1 MGLDSHKGAL
11 SMGLHP
17 HGEYGAK
24 KMLLWETG
32 PDACPVE
39 AEKHGRPPPR
49 ESAHTGE
56 RSLRSRRDYDGA
68 VREQTV
74 WIADGTVLLK
84 AIPARIQTFDE
95 IVVFFCDWMTD
106 ALQTARHVIVVMD
119 DSKHVTRAK
128 YEEQSKRDRTQT
140 KKKVVCSED
149 LQEVPTTDA
158 YTLETLRQLDTL
170 RPMLADHRETRNRA
184 YDAILL
190 AAFEHVCASMRAGN
204 ADNVDGMSDG
214 SGCDDGAWSLTIDGV
229 DLAGAERPALQP
241 RAATTLFSHEWVRA
255 ALWPEGFRR
264 DGPKECR
271 GSVPLGEGDIKLPDW
286 VARFYAFA
294 YASPHLMHCNY
305 FLIETND
312 SDGFLVELLAE
323 AGRRQFAVDDAEAG
337 EEDAGPTPP
346 PFTVVLTLLQTNP
359 SKPDKKRKQL
369 GPDLEH
375 RQRCVES
382 SAGSRF
388 CCVHMPLFL
397 DYILDYLGV
406 RDLSV
411 HDQRRAVA
419 LYAGAVVLAGCDFVK
434 APGARTDRLM
444 AAVRSAL
451 SRPPAERARLLA
463 AADGMLCSSAGA
475 SEAEREAILGA
486 RESLRVV
493 MDVMIANLMDDA
505 GARPMTIEAAKA
517 YTDTLLMRAAWVVAY
532 WNGHERRDVESFG
545 FLPPRSTD
553 AGPSEPALGDD
564 GGIVSCP

>member
-1 MGLDSHKGAL
+1 MGLDAHRGAL

-17 HGEYGAK
+17 HGDYGAK
-24 KMLLWETG
+24 KMFLWETG
-32 PDACPVE
+32 PNGCPVE

-74 WIADGTVLLK
+74 CIADGTVLLK
-84 AIPARIQTFDE
+84 AVPARIQTFDE
-95 IVVFFCDWMTD
+95 LVAFLCEWMTE
-106 ALQTARHVIVVMD
+106 ALQTARHVIIVMD

-128 YEEQSKRDRTQT
+128 YEEQTKRDRTQT
-140 KKKVVCSED
+140 KKKVVCSQD

-190 AAFEHVCASMRAGN
+190 AAFEHVCATLRAG
-204 ADNVDGMSDG
+204 DTDDVDGMSDG
-214 SGCDDGAWSLTIDGV
+214 SGSADGAWSLTIDGI
-229 DLAGAERPALQP
+229 DTAGAGRDPSQP
-241 RAATTLFSHEWVRA
+241 RVATTLFSHEWMRA
-255 ALWPEGFRR
+255 ALWPTGFCRE
-264 DGPKECR
+264 GPKQGR
-271 GSVPLGEGDIKLPDW
+271 GAVPLGEGDIKLPDW
-286 VARFYAFA
+286 VARFYAFG

-305 FLIETND
+305 FLVETND

-323 AGRRQFAVDDAEAG
+323 AGRRQFAVDDAAAG

-346 PFTVVLTLLQTNP
+346 PFTVVLALLQTNP
-359 SKPDKKRKQL
+359 SKPDKKRKQFA
-369 GPDLEH
+369 PDAEH
-375 RQRCVES
+375 RQRCVET

-388 CCVHMPLFL
+388 CCVHMPLFFE
-397 DYILDYLGV
+397 YTLDYLGV
-406 RDLSV
+406 RDLAV
-411 HDQRRAVA
+411 HDQRRAMA

-434 APGARTDRLM
+434 APSTRTDRLM

-451 SRPPAERARLLA
+451 SRPSAERSRLLA
-463 AADGMLCSSAGA
+463 LADGMLCGSAGDPD
-475 SEAEREAILGA
+475 AERETILGA

-493 MDVMIANLMDDA
+493 MDVMIANMMDEA
-505 GARPMTIEAAKA
+505 GARPMTIEAAKT
-517 YTDTLLMRAAWVVAY
+517 YTDTLLMRAVWVVAY

-545 FLPPRSTD
+545 FLPPRSAD
-553 AGPSEPALGDD
+553 AEPSEPEHG
-564 GGIVSCP
+564 GGIASCP

>member
-1 MGLDSHKGAL
+1 MGLDAHKGAA

-24 KMLLWETG
+24 RMFLWETG
-32 PDACPVE
+32 PDGCPVE
-39 AEKHGRPPPR
+39 AETHGRPPPR

-56 RSLRSRRDYDGA
+56 RSLRDRRDYDGA

-74 WIADGTVLLK
+74 VMADGTVLLK
-84 AIPARIQTFDE
+84 AIPARIQTFFD
-95 IVVFFCDWMTD
+95 IVAFLCVWITNE
-106 ALQTARHVIVVMD
+106 LQTARHVIIVMD

-158 YTLETLRQLDTL
+158 YTLETLHQLDTL

-190 AAFEHVCASMRAGN
+190 AAFEHVCAALRAGN
-204 ADNVDGMSDG
+204 ADDADGMSDG
-214 SGCDDGAWSLTIDGV
+214 SGADDGSWSLTIDGI
-229 DLAGAERPALQP
+229 DIAGAARGPSEP
-241 RAATTLFSHEWVRA
+241 RVATTLFSHEWMRA
-255 ALWPEGFRR
+255 TLWPDGCRR
-264 DGPKECR
+264 NGPKPGR
-271 GSVPLGEGDIKLPDW
+271 GTVPLGEGDVKLPDW

-323 AGRRQFAVDDAEAG
+323 AARRQFAVDDAEAG
-337 EEDAGPTPP
+337 ADDAGLTPP
-346 PFTVVLTLLQTNP
+346 PFTVVLALLQTNP

-369 GPDLEH
+369 DPDREH
-375 RQRCVES
+375 RQRCVET

-388 CCVHMPLFL
+388 CCVHVPLFFE
-397 DYILDYLGV
+397 YILDYLGG
-406 RDLSV
+406 RNLSV
-411 HDQRRAVA
+411 HDQRRAMA

-434 APGARTDRLM
+434 APGARTDRMM

-451 SRPPAERARLLA
+451 SRPPAERSRLLA
-463 AADGMLCSSAGA
+463 TADGMLCSSTG
-475 SEAEREAILGA
+475 EPNAEREAILNA

-493 MDVMIANLMDDA
+493 MDVMIANMVDDA
-505 GARPMTIEAAKA
+505 GARPMTIESAKA

-532 WNGHERRDVESFG
+532 WNGHERRDVEAFG

-553 AGPSEPALGDD
+553 AGSSEAAAAHS